1 MCSADAWFSSLYRSG
16 YRRTAEKASPQ
27 TVKPAAAT
35 IIHSYSVYTPSD
47 DSTRTGSHLRLHP
60 EPGTPDCAAA
70 RLKSRPQ
77 TVINNR
83 LLAAHGRD
91 ILLVIIGSDSN

>member
-1 MCSADAWFSSLYRSG
+1 M
-16 YRRTAEKASPQ
+16 AEKASPQ
-27 TVKPAAAT
+27 AVKPAAAT
-35 IIHSYSVYTPSD
+35 IIHSYSVYTPRD

-60 EPGTPDCAAA
+60 ELGAPVVAVV
-70 RLKSRPQ
+70 RVESRPQ

-83 LLAAHGRD
+83 LLAAYDCD